1 MVNVKK
7 ASKGKEPERFVQG
20 KQFHKNLQRDWEN
33 GANRAQ
39 GKRMTHE
46 EEIIKPSGRKG
57 RIDIFV
63 DADDNLM
70 AIVEVKSTD
79 WNRMTLE
86 AVRRNVRRQ
95 ANQIWDYIESQL
107 EQGKDVSPGIIFPER
122 PKSQERLELI
132 EALFDERGIP
142 VVWQDESI
150 EERKARS

>member
-1 MVNVKK
+1 MVGAKK
-7 ASKGKEPERFVQG
+7 IMKGREPERFVRG
-20 KQFHKNLQRDWEN
+20 KQFHKNLQRDWKN
-33 GANRAQ
+33 GVNRAQ
-39 GKRMTHE
+39 GKKVTHE
-46 EEIIKPSGRKG
+46 EEITKPSGRKG

-63 DADDNLM
+63 NADDNLM
-70 AIVEVKSTD
+70 AIVEIKSTD
-79 WNRMTLE
+79 WDKMTLE

-122 PKSQERLELI
+122 PKNPERLRLI

-142 VVWQDESI
+142 VVWQDESK

>member
-1 MVNVKK
+1 MVQVKK
-7 ASKGKEPERFVQG
+7 ALNGKEPERFVQG

-33 GANRAQ
+33 GANRAE
-39 GKRMTHE
+39 GKTVAHE
-46 EEIIKPSGRKG
+46 EEITKPSGRKG

-63 DADDNLM
+63 DVDDNLM
-70 AIVEVKSTD
+70 AIVEIKSTD
-79 WNRMTLE
+79 WDKMSLD
-86 AVRRNVRRQ
+86 AVRRNVKRH

-122 PKSQERLELI
+122 PKNQERLELI

-142 VVWQDESI
+142 VVWQDESK